1 MTATTLLLGFGIG
14 FLAGMFVR
22 EIIVTEMYREYRRRG
37 Y

>member
-1 MTATTLLLGFGIG
+1 MTAITLLFGFGVG

-22 EIIVTEMYREYRRRG
+22 EIIVTEIYRRRG